1 MAEASGDGSPG
12 AEAETKAEEE
22 GREVMDWQKWTP
34 TRKVTAASM
43 AAAVA
48 FLFVWLL
55 DSWHEMTG
63 AEAVALGSAFAV
75 VIAYLVP
82 ERDGNGNDS

>member
-1 MAEASGDGSPG
+1 
-12 AEAETKAEEE
+12 
-22 GREVMDWQKWTP
+22 MDWQKWTP
-34 TRKVTAASM
+34 TRKVTAATM

-55 DSWHEMTG
+55 DSWHGLT
-63 AEAVALGSAFAV
+63 ASEALALGSAFAV

-82 ERDGNGNDS
+82 ERGNGDDA